1 MNNKPL
7 SKQGGRN
14 KRKKKKGNKNKRT
27 APFFHSKR
35 TILWKQ
41 RDENKRVLGGR
52 KKGEDEKKEENDEPV
67 PVLTNFSFVG
77 MICGGGEKKM
87 GGIRVIV
94 SRLISSEIEFV
105 KK

>member
-14 KRKKKKGNKNKRT
+14 KRKKKKEIRINAPPPFSTQSERSSGNNEMKIREC
-27 APFFHSKR
+27 
-35 TILWKQ
+35 WE
-41 RDENKRVLGGR
+41 DE

-77 MICGGGEKKM
+77 MICGGEKKKKW
-87 GGIRVIV
+87 
-94 SRLISSEIEFV
+94 EEFA
-105 KK
+105 

>member
-1 MNNKPL
+1 MKI
-7 SKQGGRN
+7 REC
-14 KRKKKKGNKNKRT
+14 
-27 APFFHSKR
+27 
-35 TILWKQ
+35 WE
-41 RDENKRVLGGR
+41 DE

-77 MICGGGEKKM
+77 MICGGGGKKM

>member
-1 MNNKPL
+1 M
-7 SKQGGRN
+7 
-14 KRKKKKGNKNKRT
+14 
-27 APFFHSKR
+27 
-35 TILWKQ
+35 
-41 RDENKRVLGGR
+41 LGGR

-77 MICGGGEKKM
+77 MICGGGKKM